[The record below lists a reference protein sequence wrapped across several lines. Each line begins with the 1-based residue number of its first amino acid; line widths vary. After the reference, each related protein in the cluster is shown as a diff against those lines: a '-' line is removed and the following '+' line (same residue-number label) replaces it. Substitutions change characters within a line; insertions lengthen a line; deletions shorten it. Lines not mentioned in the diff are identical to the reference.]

1 MSTKISDLPPYIG
14 VSNPDGDL
22 PISILGT
29 TYKIKPNQIGEA
41 SLGVGSRFKG
51 DFNASTNSPTLAN
64 GFGSNGDYYKVSVG
78 GDVDFGAG
86 LVSLLANDF
95 IYYNGYTGIWNLWFR
110 ESSGGG
116 STPIASEVDSG
127 TVKTNVT
134 VADPVVYLKEEVD
147 TLVQQA
153 IGGQLSY
160 FFFKTVSDVAGYYKM
175 LLNPSTGAAQDIT
188 VLNCTGTTTIA
199 NFVTEPSAPNKT
211 YIPKG
216 YFRSTIHAKKTGA
229 GNATVFYEVYKRD
242 LAGTETLIGTSSVS
256 DANLTTSI
264 LEYRLEIYVPTQV
277 PLLATDRIVYRAR
290 TVVAS
295 GTPDVGI
302 YFEDSYLTGLDVPS
316 YIVSVTE
323 IPDASETVAGKVSVG
338 TQTFGG
344 NKKIV
349 GESSTT
355 GNALTVQNLAHE
367 NLVEIGN
374 NKNININIK
383 DGESTNEGFVL
394 KTPNGV
400 KALVISANN
409 SNNLFFNYP
418 YMLYIRGHISVTGYL
433 AVGNLASSAGYT
445 VLLSTQITTTA
456 PTYTL
461 PGVTF
466 GNVLNNLIGT
476 TTIIGFNKN
485 FISPIVYTHE
495 SSGNASNT
503 GLIGSFHK
511 QIIKAQANNSVLIGM
526 QISPNY
532 DDNTYTGHTKIA
544 LGIESNEGFGIF
556 QKGTLVNYLEGSL
569 GIGITA
575 PNASAKV
582 QVESTTQG
590 FSPPR
595 MTTTQKNAIATP
607 MAGLMVFDTTLMK
620 LCIFTTA
627 WETITSI

>member
-264 LEYRLEIYVPTQV
+264 LEYLLEIYVPTQV

-323 IPDASETVAGKVSVG
+323 IPDASETVAGKVSIL
-338 TQTFGG
+338 TQTFKG
-344 NKKIV
+344 NKTIV

-355 GNALTVQNLAHE
+355 GNAFEVQNLAHE
-367 NLVEIGN
+367 KLLQIGN
-374 NKNININIK
+374 NK
-383 DGESTNEGFVL
+383 
-394 KTPNGV
+394 
-400 KALVISANN
+400 
-409 SNNLFFNYP
+409 
-418 YMLYIRGHISVTGYL
+418 
-433 AVGNLASSAGYT
+433 
-445 VLLSTQITTTA
+445 
-456 PTYTL
+456 
-461 PGVTF
+461 
-466 GNVLNNLIGT
+466 
-476 TTIIGFNKN
+476 
-485 FISPIVYTHE
+485 
-495 SSGNASNT
+495 
-503 GLIGSFHK
+503 
-511 QIIKAQANNSVLIGM
+511 
-526 QISPNY
+526 
-532 DDNTYTGHTKIA
+532 
-544 LGIESNEGFGIF
+544 
-556 QKGTLVNYLEGSL
+556 SL
-569 GIGITA
+569 GINVNPISNIGLSIGAGVFGGAGSSNFTVFAGNTGTDRVLDVTNSQLVIYKEIYGALDLPITA
-575 PNASAKV
+575 NVNLSFLYGNATNGTITLGTGTTNGTHVAISNFEKNRVNISTPITPPVGSSNGVYNCLDFRSTIDLTNISGTTIARGYYIHPTLTGLTSAKV
-582 QVESTTQG
+582 FRAIETSEGGGYFNVGATTNVQSSAILQANSTTQG
-590 FSPPR
+590 FLPPR